1 MEPKMTASQQTLE
14 QQARDVSALVRVVG
28 TLLSKKHPDVIGAA
42 LADLTA
48 IWIAGHACPGNQQET
63 DRMRDELLTAHIEA
77 IETLIPA
84 NAREEPR

>member
-1 MEPKMTASQQTLE
+1 MSQQTLE

-28 TLLSKKHPDVIGAA
+28 TLFSGKDPNVIIAT

-48 IWIAGHACPGNQQET
+48 IWIASHRAPTKEET

-84 NAREEPR
+84 NARNMEEPQ